1 MLVLSYRWFGQQST
15 GLGRSNKIV
24 SVTYNLAQSKRK
36 GKERFMAGVAAPLA
50 GIDAPEPG
58 AARAWPSSASAYWAL
73 FVIVLATFL
82 VFFDAV
88 TFAMLAEQ
96 IKKDFGLTD
105 AQLGFLAGPAS
116 IICYFFVGIP
126 LARLADIYPRK
137 YVLAGGAAIVG
148 VIISLGGFAQNFAQ
162 FVMSRVFL
170 AAGGSAHAP
179 AAYSLLADAFPP
191 KKLTRAF
198 ALLQFGFIG
207 GTTIGPL
214 VGGTLVVMSAGW
226 GTSEILGLRIFGW
239 QWILIALGVPSLL
252 VAALFLTVKEP
263 PRMAPSSEAVQPPR
277 NAGLGRSII
286 TFMGWDAAKAIHAN
300 GRVYYPMF
308 GALALSAVEVFGIQ
322 FWRVPFMIRQFG
334 WNPQEIGA
342 ALGLTILVGSLVGLP
357 VGGFFVE
364 WLAKRYKD
372 ANVRAACI
380 IFAGTTISTIVALL
394 MPTGWGSMIGFG
406 FAAMFGIAGAVPQNA
421 AIQRVAPNAMR
432 GQVTAFYLFMFTFF
446 GAMGSFFIGLVS
458 QYVVADPQKIGLSLL
473 ITASS
478 LLPLATFLM
487 YKAVRPY
494 REEVIR
500 LEALEQTPA

>member
-1 MLVLSYRWFGQQST
+1 
-15 GLGRSNKIV
+15 
-24 SVTYNLAQSKRK
+24 
-36 GKERFMAGVAAPLA
+36 MAAGSAPMMD
-50 GIDAPEPG
+50 IDATKP
-58 AARAWPSSASAYWAL
+58 AVVRVWPSSASAYWAL

-82 VFFDAV
+82 TFFDAV
-88 TFAMLAEQ
+88 TFGMLAEQ

-137 YVLAGGAAIVG
+137 YVLTGGAAIVG

-179 AAYSLLADAFPP
+179 ASYSLLADAFPP

-214 VGGTLVVMSAGW
+214 VGGYLVFHAAKWPASQFM
-226 GTSEILGLRIFGW
+226 GLHIFGW
-239 QWILIALGVPSLL
+239 QWILIALGFPSLL

-263 PRMAPSSEAVQPPR
+263 PRLAPSPGAVAPPR
-277 NAGLGRSII
+277 NAGIGRTVI

-342 ALGLTILVGSLVGLP
+342 ALSLTILIASLIGLP

-372 ANVRAACI
+372 ANVRAAAI
-380 IFAGTTISTIVALL
+380 IFAGTTTSTIAALL

-446 GAMGSFFIGLVS
+446 GAMGSFFIGLIS
-458 QYVVADPQKIGLSLL
+458 QYIVVDPQKIGLSLL
-473 ITASS
+473 ITAST

-487 YKAVRPY
+487 YKAIRPY
-494 REEVIR
+494 REEVMR

>member
-1 MLVLSYRWFGQQST
+1 
-15 GLGRSNKIV
+15 
-24 SVTYNLAQSKRK
+24 
-36 GKERFMAGVAAPLA
+36 MAAAPTLSA
-50 GIDAPEPG
+50 DRDQPVR
-58 AARAWPSSASAYWAL
+58 ARVWPSSGKAYWAL

-82 VFFDAV
+82 TFFDAV
-88 TFAMLAEQ
+88 VFGMLAEQ

-148 VIISLGGFAQNFAQ
+148 VIISLGGLAQTFAQ

-179 AAYSLLADAFPP
+179 ASYSLLADAFPP

-207 GTTIGPL
+207 GTTIGPI

-226 GTSEILGLRIFGW
+226 GTSEFLGLRIFGW
-239 QWILIALGVPSLL
+239 QWILLVLGLPSLL
-252 VAALFLTVKEP
+252 VSALFLTIKEP
-263 PRMAPSSEAVQPPR
+263 PRLAPSPDAAQPPR
-277 NAGLGRSII
+277 DAGIGRSIV

-308 GALALSAVEVFGIQ
+308 GALALSAVEVFGLQ

-342 ALGLTILVGSLVGLP
+342 ALSATILVASLIGLP
-357 VGGFFVE
+357 LGGVFVE
-364 WLAKRYKD
+364 WLAKRHKD

-380 IFAGTTISTIVALL
+380 IFAGTTISTITALL
-394 MPTGWGSMIGFG
+394 MPTGWGSMIAFG

-458 QYVVADPQKIGLSLL
+458 QYIVVDPQKIGLSLL
-473 ITASS
+473 ITACT

-487 YKAVRPY
+487 YKAIRPY
-494 REEVIR
+494 REEVER
-500 LEALEQTPA
+500 LDALETFA